1 MKSAFMDYQSVKT
14 SHIEDLAVKSAKID
28 SLAVT
33 TAKIDNAA
41 ITTAKIDDLAVTTA
55 NISDSAI
62 TTAKIG
68 DLQVDTLKIK
78 DQAVNV
84 AVAANGVSQ
93 LSLETS
99 GGRVA
104 VNIGININYQLS
116 FSNGSNASDSFG
128 IDWIA
133 LRVLRNGTVIKE
145 YRFSP
150 TAIYD
155 YSVTWRYVNSL
166 PLLVDQP
173 TAGLQTY
180 SIQVSRNSSMS
191 WQTPVEGSAIKLSGI
206 SLSLTETKK

>member
-14 SHIEDLAVKSAKID
+14 SHIEDLAVKAAKID

-41 ITTAKIDDLAVTTA
+41 ITTAKIGDAQ
-55 NISDSAI
+55 I

-84 AVAANGVSQ
+84 VVAANAVSQ

-104 VNIGININYQLS
+104 VNIGININYRLN
-116 FSNGSNASDSFG
+116 FSNGSNASDSFS

-145 YRFSP
+145 YIFSP
-150 TAIYD
+150 TTISND
-155 YSVTWRYVNSL
+155 DSVIWRYVNSL

-180 SIQVSRNSSMS
+180 SIQVSRDSSMS
-191 WQTPVEGSAIKLSGI
+191 WQTPVENSAIKLSGI